1 MKSSRRT
8 WAAAGMCLLALAMVT
23 IAADWAA
30 PLAQS
35 ITAAPAYPRRDFSD
49 LTVWDVASVLG
60 PDRILIRQGQKQQTV
75 KLIGVAAAA
84 VEPFDFAQDKPGEAA
99 GPGYES
105 QAVQF
110 LANLL
115 GGERVYV
122 LAARSDA
129 AELRAVKVFRVP
141 DGLYVNLELVRQ
153 GYSRMDRIALAGE
166 RKLFELYQR
175 RAQQAGKGLW
185 SKLLPV
191 TPVTTLP
198 GITTVYVTKSGKK
211 YHRAQCQFLAK
222 SKISINVAQA
232 KKRGF
237 TPCKI
242 CKPPP

>member
-1 MKSSRRT
+1 MKSSRRM

-30 PLAQS
+30 PLARP
-35 ITAAPAYPRRDFSD
+35 ITAAPGYPQRDFSS
-49 LTVWDVASVLG
+49 LGAWDVVSVLG
-60 PDRILIRQGQKQQTV
+60 PDRILIRQGQRQQTV
-75 KLIGVAAAA
+75 KLIGVAAAEVGA
-84 VEPFDFAQDKPGEAA
+84 GEAPR
-99 GPGYES
+99 PGYES
-105 QAVQF
+105 QAVEF
-110 LANLL
+110 LGNLL

-122 LAARSDA
+122 LGASSGPGD
-129 AELRAVKVFRVP
+129 LSPVKLFRVP

-153 GYSRMDRIALAGE
+153 GYSRMGRRGLTGE
-166 RKLFELYQR
+166 RKLFEVYQR

-191 TPVTTLP
+191 TPATTLP
-198 GITTVYVTKSGKK
+198 TEVTVYITKSGKK
-211 YHRAQCQFLAK
+211 YHRAQCRFLAK
-222 SKISINVAQA
+222 SKISINVVQA